1 MEKIKILVAQHKEAE
16 VFHNE
21 VYTPIHVGKS
31 LSKTDLGI
39 LGDDTGDNIS
49 HLNPYFCELTAQ
61 YWAWKNMHDVEY
73 IGLCHY
79 RRYFQTEFTT
89 QNVEQLMDGAD
100 IVLTKSVYFSENLY
114 SYLSRNLVPEDI
126 MAFFLYMKGRFRNNQ
141 VVMDFLIKHNHF
153 NPCNMFVCKK
163 SLFDDF
169 CQWQFSILF
178 DLFEILPKSPYVREQ
193 RLMGYLAELLLPM
206 YCMSKG
212 LKIKEISIVSMMGD
226 NKPILNDSPFIK
238 FKNIIRFNLLKS
250 KRKFTMRQDW
260 MVGLEQNGILDM
272 IDERV
277 NSYENQR

>member
-21 VYTPIHVGKS
+21 VYIPIHVGKA
-31 LSKTDLGI
+31 LSKTELGI
-39 LGDDTGDNIS
+39 LSDDTGDNIS

-89 QNVEQLMDGAD
+89 QNVEQLMGGAD

-114 SYLSRNLVPEDI
+114 SYLLRNLVPEDV
-126 MAFFLYMKGRFRNNQ
+126 MAFILYMKGRFSKNQ
-141 VVMDFLIKHNHF
+141 DIMNFLIKRNYF
-153 NPCNMFVCKK
+153 NPCNMFVCRK

-206 YCMSKG
+206 YCIIND
-212 LKIKEISIVSMMGD
+212 LKIKETPIVSMMGD
-226 NKPILNDSPFIK
+226 NKPILYTSLLTRLK
-238 FKNIIRFNLLKS
+238 HIIRFNLLNFKY
-250 KRKFTMRQDW
+250 RFTMRQDL
-260 MVGLEQNGILDM
+260 MLVLKQNGILDM
-272 IDERV
+272 IDERA
-277 NSYENQR
+277 NKYK

>member
-21 VYTPIHVGKS
+21 VYIPIHVGKA
-31 LSKTDLGI
+31 LSKTELGI
-39 LGDDTGDNIS
+39 LCDDTGDNIS

-79 RRYFQTEFTT
+79 RRYFQTEFTME
-89 QNVEQLMDGAD
+89 NVEQLMDGAD
-100 IVLTKSVYFSENLY
+100 IVLAKSIFFSENLY
-114 SYLSRNLVPEDI
+114 SNLSRDLVPEDI
-126 MAFFLYMKGRFRNNQ
+126 LAFFLYMKGRFQNDQDVIN
-141 VVMDFLIKHNHF
+141 FLINCNHF

-163 SLFDDF
+163 SLFDEF

-206 YCMSKG
+206 YCITKG
-212 LKIKEISIVSMMGD
+212 LKVKEIPVVSMMGD
-226 NKPILNDSPFIK
+226 DKPILYTSPFTK
-238 FKNIIRFNLLKS
+238 LKYIIRFNLLKS
-250 KRKFTMRQDW
+250 KHWFAMRQDL
-260 MVGLEQNGILDM
+260 MVALKQNSILDM
-272 IDERV
+272 INERI
-277 NSYENQR
+277 NKYK

>member
-21 VYTPIHVGKS
+21 VYIPIHVGKA
-31 LSKTDLGI
+31 LSKTELGI
-39 LGDDTGDNIS
+39 LCDDTGDNIS

-79 RRYFQTEFTT
+79 RRYFQTEFTME
-89 QNVEQLMDGAD
+89 NVEQLMDGAD
-100 IVLTKSVYFSENLY
+100 IVLAKSIFFSENLY
-114 SYLSRNLVPEDI
+114 SNLSRDLVPEDI
-126 MAFFLYMKGRFRNNQ
+126 LAFFLYMKGRFQNDQDVIN
-141 VVMDFLIKHNHF
+141 FLINCNHF

-163 SLFDDF
+163 SLFDEF

-206 YCMSKG
+206 YCITKG
-212 LKIKEISIVSMMGD
+212 LKVKEIPVESMMGD
-226 NKPILNDSPFIK
+226 DKPILYTSPFTK
-238 FKNIIRFNLLKS
+238 LKYIIRFNLLKS
-250 KRKFTMRQDW
+250 KHRFAMRQDL
-260 MVGLEQNGILDM
+260 MVALKQNSILDM
-272 IDERV
+272 INELI
-277 NSYENQR
+277 NKYK

>member
-21 VYTPIHVGKS
+21 VYIPSHVGKA
-31 LSKTDLGI
+31 LSKTELGI
-39 LGDDTGDNIS
+39 LCDDTGDNIS

-79 RRYFQTEFTT
+79 RRYFQTEFTME
-89 QNVEQLMDGAD
+89 NVEQLMDGAD
-100 IVLTKSVYFSENLY
+100 IVLAKSIFFSENLY
-114 SYLSRNLVPEDI
+114 SNLSRDLVPEDI
-126 MAFFLYMKGRFRNNQ
+126 LAFFLYMKGRFQNDQDVIN
-141 VVMDFLIKHNHF
+141 FLINCNHF

-163 SLFDDF
+163 SLFDEF

-206 YCMSKG
+206 YCITKG
-212 LKIKEISIVSMMGD
+212 LKVKEIPVVSMMGD
-226 NKPILNDSPFIK
+226 DKPILYTSPFTK
-238 FKNIIRFNLLKS
+238 LKYIIRFNLLKS
-250 KRKFTMRQDW
+250 KHRFAMRQDL
-260 MVGLEQNGILDM
+260 MVALKQNSILDM
-272 IDERV
+272 INERI
-277 NSYENQR
+277 NKYK

>member
-21 VYTPIHVGKS
+21 VYIPIHVGKA
-31 LSKTDLGI
+31 LSKTELGI
-39 LGDDTGDNIS
+39 LCDDTGDNIS

-79 RRYFQTEFTT
+79 RRYFQTEFTME
-89 QNVEQLMDGAD
+89 NVEQLMDGAD
-100 IVLTKSVYFSENLY
+100 IVLAKSIFFSENLY
-114 SYLSRNLVPEDI
+114 SNLSRDLVPEDI
-126 MAFFLYMKGRFRNNQ
+126 LAFFLYMKGRFQNDQDVIN
-141 VVMDFLIKHNHF
+141 FLINCNHF

-163 SLFDDF
+163 SLFDEF

-206 YCMSKG
+206 YCITKG
-212 LKIKEISIVSMMGD
+212 LKVKEIPVVSMMGD
-226 NKPILNDSPFIK
+226 DKPILYTSPFTK
-238 FKNIIRFNLLKS
+238 LKYIIRFNLLKS
-250 KRKFTMRQDW
+250 KHRFAMRQDL
-260 MVGLEQNGILDM
+260 MVALKQNSILDM
-272 IDERV
+272 INELI
-277 NSYENQR
+277 NKYK

>member
-39 LGDDTGDNIS
+39 LGDNTGDNIS

-79 RRYFQTEFTT
+79 RRYFKTEFTKE
-89 QNVEQLMDGAD
+89 NVEQLMDGAD

-114 SYLSRNLVPEDI
+114 SYLSRDLVPEDI

-141 VVMDFLIKHNHF
+141 VVMDFLIKRNHF
-153 NPCNMFVCKK
+153 NPCNIFVCKK
-163 SLFDDF
+163 SLFNDF

-206 YCMSKG
+206 YCIFKG
-212 LKIKEISIVSMMGD
+212 LKIKEIPIVSMMGD

-238 FKNIIRFNLLKS
+238 FKNVIRFNLLKS

>member
-21 VYTPIHVGKS
+21 VYTPIHVGKV
-31 LSKTDLGI
+31 LSKTDFGI
-39 LGDDTGDNIS
+39 PGDDTGDNIS

-79 RRYFQTEFTT
+79 RRYFQTEFTKE
-89 QNVEQLMDGAD
+89 NVEKLMDGAD
-100 IVLTKSVYFSENLY
+100 IVLAKSVYFSENLY
-114 SYLSRNLVPEDI
+114 SNLSRDLVPEDI
-126 MAFFLYMKGRFRNNQ
+126 MAFFLYMESRFRNKPIMMN
-141 VVMDFLIKHNHF
+141 FLIKRNYF

-206 YCMSKG
+206 YCVVKG
-212 LKIKEISIVSMMGD
+212 LKVKEIPIVSMMGD
-226 NKPILNDSPFIK
+226 NRLILNDSPFTK

-250 KRKFTMRQDW
+250 KRRFTMRQDW
-260 MVGLEQNGILDM
+260 MVGLKQNGILDM
-272 IDERV
+272 IDERI
-277 NSYENQR
+277 NKNK

>member
-21 VYTPIHVGKS
+21 VYIPIHVGKA
-31 LSKTDLGI
+31 LSKTELGI
-39 LGDDTGDNIS
+39 LCDDTGDNIS

-79 RRYFQTEFTT
+79 RRYFQTEFTME
-89 QNVEQLMDGAD
+89 NVEQLMDGAD
-100 IVLTKSVYFSENLY
+100 IVLAKSIFFSENLY
-114 SYLSRNLVPEDI
+114 SNLSRDLVPEDI
-126 MAFFLYMKGRFRNNQ
+126 LAFFLYMKGRFQNDQDVIN
-141 VVMDFLIKHNHF
+141 FLINCNHF

-163 SLFDDF
+163 SLFDEF

-206 YCMSKG
+206 YCITKG
-212 LKIKEISIVSMMGD
+212 LKVKEIPVVSMMGD
-226 NKPILNDSPFIK
+226 DKPILDTIPFTK
-238 FKNIIRFNLLKS
+238 LKYIIRFNLLKS
-250 KRKFTMRQDW
+250 KHRFAMRQDL
-260 MVGLEQNGILDM
+260 MVALKQNSILDM
-272 IDERV
+272 INERI
-277 NSYENQR
+277 NKYK

>member
-21 VYTPIHVGKS
+21 VYIPIHVGKA
-31 LSKTDLGI
+31 LSKTELGI
-39 LGDDTGDNIS
+39 LCDDTGDNIS

-79 RRYFQTEFTT
+79 RRYFQTEFTME
-89 QNVEQLMDGAD
+89 NVEQLMDGAD
-100 IVLTKSVYFSENLY
+100 IVLAKSIFYSENLY
-114 SYLSRNLVPEDI
+114 SNLSRDLVPEDI
-126 MAFFLYMKGRFRNNQ
+126 LAFFLYMKGRFQNDQDVIN
-141 VVMDFLIKHNHF
+141 FLINCNHF

-163 SLFDDF
+163 SLFDEF

-206 YCMSKG
+206 YCITKG
-212 LKIKEISIVSMMGD
+212 LKVKEIPVVSMMGD
-226 NKPILNDSPFIK
+226 DKPILYTSPFTK
-238 FKNIIRFNLLKS
+238 LKYIIRFNLLKS
-250 KRKFTMRQDW
+250 KHRFAMRQDL
-260 MVGLEQNGILDM
+260 MVALKQNSILDM
-272 IDERV
+272 INERI
-277 NSYENQR
+277 NKYK

>member
-21 VYTPIHVGKS
+21 VYIPIHVGKA
-31 LSKTDLGI
+31 LSKTELGI
-39 LGDDTGDNIS
+39 LCDDTGDNIS

-79 RRYFQTEFTT
+79 RRYFQTEFTME
-89 QNVEQLMDGAD
+89 NVEQLMDGAD
-100 IVLTKSVYFSENLY
+100 IVLAKSIFFSENLY
-114 SYLSRNLVPEDI
+114 SNLSRDLVPEDI
-126 MAFFLYMKGRFRNNQ
+126 LAFFLYMKGRFQNDQDVIN
-141 VVMDFLIKHNHF
+141 FLINCNHF

-163 SLFDDF
+163 SLFDEF

-206 YCMSKG
+206 YCINKG
-212 LKIKEISIVSMMGD
+212 LKVKEIPVVSMMGD
-226 NKPILNDSPFIK
+226 DKPILYTSPFTK
-238 FKNIIRFNLLKS
+238 LKYIIRFNLLKS
-250 KRKFTMRQDW
+250 KHRFAMRQDL
-260 MVGLEQNGILDM
+260 MVALKQNSILDM
-272 IDERV
+272 INERI
-277 NSYENQR
+277 NKYK

>member
-21 VYTPIHVGKS
+21 VYIPIHVGKA
-31 LSKTDLGI
+31 LSKTELGI
-39 LGDDTGDNIS
+39 LCDDTGDNIS

-79 RRYFQTEFTT
+79 RRYFQTEFTME
-89 QNVEQLMDGAD
+89 NVEQLMDGAD
-100 IVLTKSVYFSENLY
+100 IVLAKSIFFSENLY
-114 SYLSRNLVPEDI
+114 SNLSRDLVPEDI
-126 MAFFLYMKGRFRNNQ
+126 LAFFLYMKGRFQNDQDVIN
-141 VVMDFLIKHNHF
+141 FLINCNHF

-163 SLFDDF
+163 SLFDEF

-206 YCMSKG
+206 YCITKR
-212 LKIKEISIVSMMGD
+212 LKVKEIPVVSMMGD
-226 NKPILNDSPFIK
+226 DKPILYTSPFTK
-238 FKNIIRFNLLKS
+238 LKYIIRFNLLKS
-250 KRKFTMRQDW
+250 KHRFAMRQDL
-260 MVGLEQNGILDM
+260 MVALKQNSILDM
-272 IDERV
+272 INERI
-277 NSYENQR
+277 NKYK

>member
-21 VYTPIHVGKS
+21 VYIPIHVGKA
-31 LSKTDLGI
+31 LSKTELGI
-39 LGDDTGDNIS
+39 LCDDTGDNIS

-79 RRYFQTEFTT
+79 RRYFQTEFTME
-89 QNVEQLMDGAD
+89 NVEQLMDGAD
-100 IVLTKSVYFSENLY
+100 IVLAKSIFFSENLY
-114 SYLSRNLVPEDI
+114 SNLSRDLVPEDI
-126 MAFFLYMKGRFRNNQ
+126 LAFFLYMKGRFQNDQDVIN
-141 VVMDFLIKHNHF
+141 FLINCNHF

-163 SLFDDF
+163 SLFDEF

-206 YCMSKG
+206 YCITKG
-212 LKIKEISIVSMMGD
+212 LKVKEIPVVSMMGD
-226 NKPILNDSPFIK
+226 DKPIIYTSPFTK
-238 FKNIIRFNLLKS
+238 LKYIIRFNLLKS
-250 KRKFTMRQDW
+250 KHRFAMRQDL
-260 MVGLEQNGILDM
+260 MVALKQNSILDM
-272 IDERV
+272 INERI
-277 NSYENQR
+277 NKYK

>member
-21 VYTPIHVGKS
+21 VYTPIHVGKV
-31 LSKTDLGI
+31 LSKTDFGI
-39 LGDDTGDNIS
+39 PGDDTGDNIS

-79 RRYFQTEFTT
+79 RRYFQTEFTKE
-89 QNVEQLMDGAD
+89 NVEKLMDGAD
-100 IVLTKSVYFSENLY
+100 IVLAKSVYFSENLY
-114 SYLSRNLVPEDI
+114 SNLSRDLVPEDI
-126 MAFFLYMKGRFRNNQ
+126 MAFFLYMESRFRNKPIMMN
-141 VVMDFLIKHNHF
+141 FLIKRNYF

-206 YCMSKG
+206 YCVVKG
-212 LKIKEISIVSMMGD
+212 LKVKEIPIVSMMGD
-226 NKPILNDSPFIK
+226 NRLILNDSPFTK
-238 FKNIIRFNLLKS
+238 FKNP
-250 KRKFTMRQDW
+250 
-260 MVGLEQNGILDM
+260 
-272 IDERV
+272 
-277 NSYENQR
+277 

>member
-21 VYTPIHVGKS
+21 VYIPIHVGKA
-31 LSKTDLGI
+31 LSKTELGI
-39 LGDDTGDNIS
+39 LCDDTGDNIS

-79 RRYFQTEFTT
+79 RRYFQTEFTME
-89 QNVEQLMDGAD
+89 NVEQLMDGAD
-100 IVLTKSVYFSENLY
+100 IVLAKSIFFSENLY
-114 SYLSRNLVPEDI
+114 SNLSRDLVPEDI
-126 MAFFLYMKGRFRNNQ
+126 LAFFLYMKGRFQNDQDVIN
-141 VVMDFLIKHNHF
+141 FLINCNHF

-163 SLFDDF
+163 SLFNEF

-206 YCMSKG
+206 YCITKG
-212 LKIKEISIVSMMGD
+212 LKVKEIPVVSMMGD
-226 NKPILNDSPFIK
+226 DKPILYTSPFTK
-238 FKNIIRFNLLKS
+238 LKYIIRFNLLKS
-250 KRKFTMRQDW
+250 KHRFAMRQDL
-260 MVGLEQNGILDM
+260 MVALKQNSILDM
-272 IDERV
+272 INERI
-277 NSYENQR
+277 NKYK

>member
-21 VYTPIHVGKS
+21 VYIPIHVGKA
-31 LSKTDLGI
+31 LSKTELGI
-39 LGDDTGDNIS
+39 LCDDTG

-79 RRYFQTEFTT
+79 RRYFQTEFTME
-89 QNVEQLMDGAD
+89 NVEQLMDGAD
-100 IVLTKSVYFSENLY
+100 IVLAKSIFFSENLY
-114 SYLSRNLVPEDI
+114 SNLSRDLVPEDI
-126 MAFFLYMKGRFRNNQ
+126 LAFFLYMKGRFQNDQDVIN
-141 VVMDFLIKHNHF
+141 FLINCNHF

-163 SLFDDF
+163 SLFDEF

-206 YCMSKG
+206 YCITKG
-212 LKIKEISIVSMMGD
+212 LKVKEIPVVSMMGD
-226 NKPILNDSPFIK
+226 DKPILYTSPFTK
-238 FKNIIRFNLLKS
+238 LKYIIRFNLLKS
-250 KRKFTMRQDW
+250 KHRFAMRQDL
-260 MVGLEQNGILDM
+260 MVALKQNSILDM
-272 IDERV
+272 INERI
-277 NSYENQR
+277 NKYK

>member
-21 VYTPIHVGKS
+21 VYIPIHVGKA
-31 LSKTDLGI
+31 LSKTELGI
-39 LGDDTGDNIS
+39 LCDDTGDNIS

-79 RRYFQTEFTT
+79 RRYFQTEFTME
-89 QNVEQLMDGAD
+89 NVEQLMDGAD
-100 IVLTKSVYFSENLY
+100 IVLAKSIFFSENLY
-114 SYLSRNLVPEDI
+114 SNLSRDLVPEDI
-126 MAFFLYMKGRFRNNQ
+126 LAFFLYMKGRFQNDQDVIN
-141 VVMDFLIKHNHF
+141 FLINCNHF

-163 SLFDDF
+163 SLFDEF

-206 YCMSKG
+206 YCITKG
-212 LKIKEISIVSMMGD
+212 LKVKEIPVVSMMGD
-226 NKPILNDSPFIK
+226 DKPILYTSPFTK
-238 FKNIIRFNLLKS
+238 LKYIIRFNLLKS
-250 KRKFTMRQDW
+250 KHRFAMRQDL
-260 MVGLEQNGILDM
+260 MVALKQNSMLDM
-272 IDERV
+272 INERI
-277 NSYENQR
+277 NKYK

>member
-21 VYTPIHVGKS
+21 VYIPIHVGKA
-31 LSKTDLGI
+31 LSKTELGI
-39 LGDDTGDNIS
+39 LCDDTGDNIS

-79 RRYFQTEFTT
+79 CRYFQTEFTME
-89 QNVEQLMDGAD
+89 NVEQLMDGAD
-100 IVLTKSVYFSENLY
+100 IVLAKSIFFSENLY
-114 SYLSRNLVPEDI
+114 SNLSRDLVPEDI
-126 MAFFLYMKGRFRNNQ
+126 LAFFLYMKGRFQNDQDVIN
-141 VVMDFLIKHNHF
+141 FLINCNHF

-163 SLFDDF
+163 SLFDEF

-206 YCMSKG
+206 YCITKG
-212 LKIKEISIVSMMGD
+212 LKVKEIPVVSMMGD
-226 NKPILNDSPFIK
+226 DKPILYTSPFTK
-238 FKNIIRFNLLKS
+238 LKYIIRFNLLKS
-250 KRKFTMRQDW
+250 KHRFAMRQDL
-260 MVGLEQNGILDM
+260 MVALKQNSILDM
-272 IDERV
+272 INERI
-277 NSYENQR
+277 NKYK

>member
-21 VYTPIHVGKS
+21 VYIPIHVGKA
-31 LSKTDLGI
+31 LSKTELGI
-39 LGDDTGDNIS
+39 LCDDTGDNIS

-79 RRYFQTEFTT
+79 RRYFQTEFTME
-89 QNVEQLMDGAD
+89 NVEQLMDGAD
-100 IVLTKSVYFSENLY
+100 IVLAKSIFFSENLY
-114 SYLSRNLVPEDI
+114 SNLSRDLVPEDI
-126 MAFFLYMKGRFRNNQ
+126 LAFFLYMKGRFQNDQDVIN
-141 VVMDFLIKHNHF
+141 FLINCNHF

-163 SLFDDF
+163 SLFDEF

-206 YCMSKG
+206 YCITKG
-212 LKIKEISIVSMMGD
+212 LKVKEIPVVSMMGD
-226 NKPILNDSPFIK
+226 DKPILYTSPFTK
-238 FKNIIRFNLLKS
+238 LKYIIRFNLLKS
-250 KRKFTMRQDW
+250 KHRFAMRQDL
-260 MVGLEQNGILDM
+260 MVALKQNSILDM
-272 IDERV
+272 INEART
-277 NSYENQR
+277 NSE

>member
-21 VYTPIHVGKS
+21 VYTPIHVGKA
-31 LSKTDLGI
+31 LSKADLGI
-39 LGDDTGDNIS
+39 PGDDTGDNIS

-61 YWAWKNMHDVEY
+61 YWAWKNMHDLEY

-89 QNVEQLMDGAD
+89 ENVEQLMKRAD
-100 IVLTKSVYFSENLY
+100 IVLIKSIYFSENLY
-114 SYLSRNLVPEDI
+114 SNLSRDLVPEDI
-126 MAFFLYMKGRFRNNQ
+126 LAFFLYMKGRFQNNQ
-141 VVMDFLIKHNHF
+141 DVINFLINCNHL

-206 YCMSKG
+206 YCIVKG
-212 LKIKEISIVSMMGD
+212 LKVKEIPIVSMVGD
-226 NKPILNDSPFIK
+226 NKPILYTSPFTK

-250 KRKFTMRQDW
+250 KHRFTMRQDLI
-260 MVGLEQNGILDM
+260 VALKQNGILDM
-272 IDERV
+272 IDERI
-277 NSYENQR
+277 NKYK

>member
-21 VYTPIHVGKS
+21 VYIPIHVGKA
-31 LSKTDLGI
+31 LSKTELGI
-39 LGDDTGDNIS
+39 LCDDTGDNIS

-79 RRYFQTEFTT
+79 RRYFQTEFTME
-89 QNVEQLMDGAD
+89 NVEQLMDGAD
-100 IVLTKSVYFSENLY
+100 IVLAKSIFFSENLY
-114 SYLSRNLVPEDI
+114 SNLSRDLVPEDI
-126 MAFFLYMKGRFRNNQ
+126 LAFFLYMKGRFQNDQDVIN
-141 VVMDFLIKHNHF
+141 FLINCNHF

-163 SLFDDF
+163 SLFDEF

-206 YCMSKG
+206 YCITKG
-212 LKIKEISIVSMMGD
+212 LKVKEIPVVSMMGD
-226 NKPILNDSPFIK
+226 DKPILYTSPFTK
-238 FKNIIRFNLLKS
+238 LKYIIRFNLLKS
-250 KRKFTMRQDW
+250 KHRFAMRQDL
-260 MVGLEQNGILDM
+260 MVALKQNSILDM
-272 IDERV
+272 INERI
-277 NSYENQR
+277 NKYK

>member
-21 VYTPIHVGKS
+21 VYIPIHVGKA
-31 LSKTDLGI
+31 LSKTELGI
-39 LGDDTGDNIS
+39 LCDDTGDNIS

-79 RRYFQTEFTT
+79 RRYFQTEFTME
-89 QNVEQLMDGAD
+89 NVEQLMDGAD
-100 IVLTKSVYFSENLY
+100 IVLAKSIFFSENLY
-114 SYLSRNLVPEDI
+114 SNLSRDLVPEDI
-126 MAFFLYMKGRFRNNQ
+126 LAFFLYMKGRFQNDQDVIN
-141 VVMDFLIKHNHF
+141 FLINCNHF

-163 SLFDDF
+163 SLFDEF

-206 YCMSKG
+206 YCITKG
-212 LKIKEISIVSMMGD
+212 LKVKEIPVVSMMGD
-226 NKPILNDSPFIK
+226 DKPILYTSPLTK
-238 FKNIIRFNLLKS
+238 LKYIIRFNLLKS
-250 KRKFTMRQDW
+250 KHRFAMRQDL
-260 MVGLEQNGILDM
+260 MVALKQNSILDM
-272 IDERV
+272 INERI
-277 NSYENQR
+277 NKYK

>member
-21 VYTPIHVGKS
+21 VYIPIHVGKA
-31 LSKTDLGI
+31 LSKTELGI
-39 LGDDTGDNIS
+39 LCDDTGDNIS

-79 RRYFQTEFTT
+79 RRYFQTEFTME
-89 QNVEQLMDGAD
+89 NVEQLMDGAD
-100 IVLTKSVYFSENLY
+100 IVLAKSIFFSENLY
-114 SYLSRNLVPEDI
+114 SNLSRDLVPEDI
-126 MAFFLYMKGRFRNNQ
+126 LAFFLYMKGRFQNDQDVIN
-141 VVMDFLIKHNHF
+141 FPINCNHF

-163 SLFDDF
+163 SLFDEF

-206 YCMSKG
+206 YCITKG
-212 LKIKEISIVSMMGD
+212 LKVKEIPVVSMMGD
-226 NKPILNDSPFIK
+226 DKPILYTSPFTK
-238 FKNIIRFNLLKS
+238 LKYIIRFNLLKS
-250 KRKFTMRQDW
+250 KHRFAMRQDL
-260 MVGLEQNGILDM
+260 MVALKQNSILDM
-272 IDERV
+272 INERI
-277 NSYENQR
+277 NKYK

>member
-21 VYTPIHVGKS
+21 VYIPIHVGKA
-31 LSKTDLGI
+31 LSKTELGI
-39 LGDDTGDNIS
+39 LCDDTGDNIS

-79 RRYFQTEFTT
+79 RRYFQTEFTME
-89 QNVEQLMDGAD
+89 NVEQLMDGAD
-100 IVLTKSVYFSENLY
+100 IVLAKSIFFSENLY
-114 SYLSRNLVPEDI
+114 SNLSRDLVPEDI
-126 MAFFLYMKGRFRNNQ
+126 LAFFLYMKGRFQNDQDVIN
-141 VVMDFLIKHNHF
+141 FLINCNHF

-163 SLFDDF
+163 SLFDEF

-206 YCMSKG
+206 YCITKG
-212 LKIKEISIVSMMGD
+212 LKVKEIPVVSMMGD
-226 NKPILNDSPFIK
+226 DKPILYTSPFTK
-238 FKNIIRFNLLKS
+238 LKYIIRFNLLKS
-250 KRKFTMRQDW
+250 KHRFVMRQDL
-260 MVGLEQNGILDM
+260 MVALKQNSILDM
-272 IDERV
+272 INERI
-277 NSYENQR
+277 NKYK